1 MTFLS
6 FALGLALIIWVV
18 GKVMDGPATS
28 VNVTAVSLQGV
39 NATDG
44 YFRSTITLR
53 GLDHNLVFFTRHYP
67 NDEDTLLL
75 VRSAVQSF
83 AASTDDAVR
92 DNVLAIVV
100 EHFPADSGDRQ

>member
-28 VNVTAVSLQGV
+28 VNVTTVSLQGV

-53 GLDHNLVFFTRHYP
+53 GLEHNLVFFTRHYP
-67 NDEDTLLL
+67 NDEDMLLL

-83 AASTDDAVR
+83 AAASDNSVR

-100 EHFPADSGDRQ
+100 EHFPAETGGRQ